1 MLAKLFKGLLT
12 VYRWVRS
19 FCLNLIFIIALAFF
33 LSAIISSDRL
43 EIPQGA
49 ALVIAPVGSIV
60 EESSSVDSL
69 SDLFGGN
76 PADNE
81 VLLQD
86 LIESIEIAG
95 RDDAISAIVLQLDYL
110 QGASLT
116 QLQDI
121 AKALTAFKNDGKTV
135 YAIADNLSQSQYYLA
150 SYADEIILNSLGAVN
165 LEGLSS
171 YQYYYAE
178 AIEKL
183 DINVHIFRVGEY
195 KSAVEPFELTG
206 MSDAARENYEEW
218 LNQSWQLFIDEIS
231 QQRNLTS
238 EQFDN
243 YINNPDQQLAL
254 FDGDTA
260 AMALDFG
267 LVDQVSSRPAMRN
280 YLIDQIGLN
289 EDGSSFVQVPYQDYL
304 TERRVPLPAALG
316 GNQIGIIIASGTI
329 YVGEQSAGSIGG
341 DTLAGLIRQAK
352 NDANVKALVLRVD
365 SPGGSAFASE
375 VIRTE
380 LIDFKRSDKPLIV
393 SMGSVAA
400 SGGYWIATAAD
411 EIWASPATITGSIG
425 IFGIY
430 PTFKETINNLG
441 IYIDGVG
448 TTTQAGAYGLGM
460 ELPDSTQRAIQ
471 LNVEKGYERF
481 LEIVSVARNMT
492 TEEVDALGQGRVW
505 SANAA
510 LEQGLVDNLGDL
522 ENAIEAAAKLAG
534 IEQYR
539 TQQITQPLSPTEI
552 LMQSVLENFNILSW
566 FSPMDNIGLLSSPL
580 NNIYQQFNEDIQK
593 LLLSDDPNSLYLQC
607 FACLN
612 TL

>member
-33 LSAIISSDRL
+33 FSAIISSDRL

-206 MSDAARENYEEW
+206 MSDAAIENYEEW

-231 QQRNLTS
+231 QQRNLNS

-329 YVGEQSAGSIGG
+329 YDGEQSAGSIGG

-352 NDANVKALVLRVD
+352 NDANVKALVLRID

-441 IYIDGVG
+441 IYVDGVG

-593 LLLSDDPNSLYLQC
+593 LLLSNDPNSLYLQC